1 MSEVEIGPRVYD
13 LAEKI
18 AEEALNDEDKSYR
31 LDCFKAL
38 SQFFIGVTRI
48 SGKKGDDD
56 DSVGSSMIDMRARI
70 AEAGGEAKEP
80 RLLAGARRRANGES
94 RDRDRNGR
102 FE

>member
-1 MSEVEIGPRVYD
+1 MSELQIGPRVHA

-18 AEEALNDEDKSYR
+18 AEDALSDADKVFR

-38 SQFFIGVTRI
+38 SQFFIGMTRI
-48 SGKKGDDD
+48 SGRKDEEDE
-56 DSVGSSMIDMRARI
+56 SVGMSMTEMRAKI
-70 AEAGGEAKEP
+70 AEAGNVAETT
-80 RLLAGARRRANGES
+80 LVQSARRRAAGES

>member
-1 MSEVEIGPRVYD
+1 MSDLEIGPRVHA

-18 AEEALNDEDKSYR
+18 AQDALDDDDKAFR

-38 SQFFIGVTRI
+38 SQFFIGMTRI
-48 SGKKGDDD
+48 SGKKGEDDE
-56 DSVGSSMIDMRARI
+56 GGALISMIDMRANVGA
-70 AEAGGEAKEP
+70 AENGAESSLV
-80 RLLAGARRRANGES
+80 RSARRRAAGES